1 MRISSRLFSPIS
13 FFWPFYIY
21 IMYSVLLLW
30 RSLKNEKESN
40 YFFPFLDFQHFSASL
55 RASRAGLSLP
65 VQKKRKKKQ
74 KICSLSRPQKLAPP
88 FALSAIFCPS
98 PKRRRRH
105 AKISRRFHF
114 ERKERNHGITPTRK
128 NKIKSANIFTSLF
141 KNALYILY
149 YIYALR
155 NSLSFILSLRH
166 RCSLS
171 WGCFFL
177 LSSKNDV
184 GNNVQTRDAVFFF
197 RQRQQQ
203 HESFEIENFIFFFFE
218 K

>member
-1 MRISSRLFSPIS
+1 MRKRAIIFFHFSIS
-13 FFWPFYIY
+13 
-21 IMYSVLLLW
+21 
-30 RSLKNEKESN
+30 
-40 YFFPFLDFQHFSASL
+40 DFSASL
-55 RASRAGLSLP
+55 SGPLAQVCFSIQRKEKKKKNLLSRDPKSWRLLLLSL
-65 VQKKRKKKQ
+65 RF
-74 KICSLSRPQKLAPP
+74 L
-88 FALSAIFCPS
+88 CPS
-98 PKRRRRH
+98 PKAERDTR
-105 AKISRRFHF
+105 KNISNLRFHF
-114 ERKERNHGITPTRK
+114 ERKREKSRPRK

-141 KNALYILY
+141 KNAFYILY

-171 WGCFFL
+171 WGCFFLL

>member
-21 IMYSVLLLW
+21 IIYSVLLLW

-40 YFFPFLDFQHFSASL
+40 YFFPFFSISAFLSL
-55 RASRAGLSLP
+55 SQGLSRRSVSP
-65 VQKKRKKKQ
+65 HSKEKKK
-74 KICSLSRPQKLAPP
+74 KAKNLLSRDTQKLAPP
-88 FALSAIFCPS
+88 FALSAIFCPF

-114 ERKERNHGITPTRK
+114 ERKERNHGITPTK
-128 NKIKSANIFTSLF
+128 KQNKEREYTSLF